1 MRCTPLRSF
10 HLKPITRFCHASA
23 HPHLASPSS
32 LPQNPGDVALARGHP
47 RGPQRRG
54 LHLLRGLA
62 KLSLGRL
69 SAAAAGGGG
78 DGVGGLSAALPL
90 PLEPV
95 GGVLGL
101 MLLLLLL
108 LLLLKVTLVVV
119 VVVVGMMVDVMEMAA
134 VWRPLMLLFE
144 GGAVDGDEVGRRR
157 RHRGR
162 GGHRVGGV
170 HPSADSLTDRL
181 GRSSAVPQC
190 RIRSLAPPRPTS
202 RSLFTRNSA
211 PSEERGNMPAAA
223 ALTPLA
229 RSLAP
234 RVLSFSF
241 SVYLFPA
248 RTLTTRHC
256 AAASTHFGLTCHFF
270 TLSLSSSL
278 SCSCSSS
285 SSLARTPSCYVLWEF
300 GVPSSLAAIVSEI
313 EWMDGIIDG
322 LLNFQDCHSA

>member
-1 MRCTPLRSF
+1 ML
-10 HLKPITRFCHASA
+10 
-23 HPHLASPSS
+23 
-32 LPQNPGDVALARGHP
+32 
-47 RGPQRRG
+47 
-54 LHLLRGLA
+54 
-62 KLSLGRL
+62 
-69 SAAAAGGGG
+69 
-78 DGVGGLSAALPL
+78 
-90 PLEPV
+90 
-95 GGVLGL
+95 LGL
-101 MLLLLLL
+101 VGMLLLLLEVPL
-108 LLLLKVTLVVV
+108 VMVVV
-119 VVVVGMMVDVMEMAA
+119 VDMASVVGL
-134 VWRPLMLLFE
+134 LMLLE

-157 RHRGR
+157 RRRR

-170 HPSADSLTDRL
+170 HPSADSQTDL
-181 GRSSAVPQC
+181 EGVQLCHNAEFEVLLL
-190 RIRSLAPPRPTS
+190 LALLLA